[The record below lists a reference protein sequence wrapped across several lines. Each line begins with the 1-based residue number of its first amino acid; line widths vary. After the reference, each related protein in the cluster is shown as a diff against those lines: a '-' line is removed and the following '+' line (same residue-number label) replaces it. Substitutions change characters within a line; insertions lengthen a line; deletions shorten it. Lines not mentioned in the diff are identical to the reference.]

1 MLAALLALMAA
12 MLSAYAVQVT
22 VSGAHEEA
30 DGRTPGVLAATGS
43 RAQVFAAQAGLA
55 LAGTLLLA
63 VGYSV
68 GSAVGYGSQVDGV
81 PRALGR
87 LVPAALAHVPAM
99 WVMAAVALLLWAWW
113 PHATW
118 AGWAALVGFVTL
130 GEVGELL
137 DRPGWMIGLSPFQH
151 VPSVPVQPVE
161 PGAELALL
169 GVTALLLAAGWWRY
183 RSRDIG

>member
-1 MLAALLALMAA
+1 
-12 MLSAYAVQVT
+12 
-22 VSGAHEEA
+22 
-30 DGRTPGVLAATGS
+30 
-43 RAQVFAAQAGLA
+43 VFAAQAGLA

-63 VGYSV
+63 VSYSV

-81 PRALGR
+81 PHALGR

-137 DRPGWMIGLSPFQH
+137 DLPGGVIGLSPVQH